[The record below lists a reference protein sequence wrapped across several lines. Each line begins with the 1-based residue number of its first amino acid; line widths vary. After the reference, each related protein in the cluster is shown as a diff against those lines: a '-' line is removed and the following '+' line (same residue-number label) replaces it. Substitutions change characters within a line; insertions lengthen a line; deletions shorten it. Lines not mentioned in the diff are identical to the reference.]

1 MRGSD
6 PAPGPGPSETD
17 LPAEFSGKL
26 SSHGISR
33 RRFLHYCAGLTA
45 VLALPPRMTRRWHT
59 GWRPQQWLAG
69 RE

>member
-6 PAPGPGPSETD
+6 PAPGPGHLETD
-17 LPAEFSGKL
+17 LPAEFSSKL

-45 VLALPPRMTRRWHT
+45 VLALPPRMTQEVAH
-59 GWRPQQWLAG
+59 GLAAAAVAWP
-69 RE
+69 